1 MVKLHFL
8 SLSAFG
14 CLIRIGEVVTV
25 AVAVGTVDVVK
36 VGTVVVVEV
45 GTVDVEVGTG
55 VVIVGT
61 ASISNR
67 PGISLGLSIS
77 GPLSPGASS
86 APGAPY
92 NRPDSVVV
100 QVSIVDVVEVGTAS
114 ISNRPGI
121 SLGLSISGPL
131 SPGASSA
138 PGAPHSRP
146 DPVVVEVGT
155 VDIPVSIAY
164 GPRLSRGHG
173 HNGSLK

>member
-14 CLIRIGEVVTV
+14 CLIRVVEVVTV

-36 VGTVVVVEV
+36 VGTVVVEV

-92 NRPDSVVV
+92 NRPDPVVV
-100 QVSIVDVVEVGTAS
+100 EVGIVDVVEVGTAS

-155 VDIPVSIAY
+155 VDIPVSIAN

>member
-14 CLIRIGEVVTV
+14 CLIRIVEVVTV

-86 APGAPY
+86 APGAP
-92 NRPDSVVV
+92 
-100 QVSIVDVVEVGTAS
+100 
-114 ISNRPGI
+114 
-121 SLGLSISGPL
+121 
-131 SPGASSA
+131 
-138 PGAPHSRP
+138 HSRP
-146 DPVVVEVGT
+146 DPVVVEVDTVVVEVGT
-155 VDIPVSIAY
+155 VDIPVSIAN